1 MLTIKVAI
9 KERIFPSVYTY
20 KIWEIWEIS
29 MYRYIE
35 YGKIL
40 GKYWETMGNIYK
52 IYIKIIYL

>member
-40 GKYWETMGNIYK
+40 GKILGNIGK
-52 IYIKIIYL
+52 YL